1 MESNNNPS
9 ISSEPIAPKKMV
21 VKKAKP
27 DIQLPKTIEPEPTEI
42 KEVAPE
48 KPKRGQSEKTK
59 AALAEGRKKLAEV
72 NKQRKAD
79 REALI
84 EEKINK
90 KAERIAEQKV
100 KMLKDLKLDE
110 EDSDGEITA
119 APVKKAKAP
128 APTPAPAP
136 VIKKKPAKRVIYVDE
151 EESEE
156 EEEQVVY
163 RTRTAP
169 KKKVVANSAPIPPF
183 SGIQFY

>member
-9 ISSEPIAPKKMV
+9 ISSEPVAPKKMV

-42 KEVAPE
+42 KEVATE

-119 APVKKAKAP
+119 TPVKKAKAP
-128 APTPAPAP
+128 IPTPTP

-163 RTRTAP
+163 RTRPAP
-169 KKKVVANSAPIPPF
+169 KKKVVANSVPTPAF